1 MQNFDLGSVHHRL
14 TVCSLFSWQDDNV
27 IKPQSHS
34 SKLSNPQFSSNPS
47 NLCHHSLSLSLRVVD
62 SAQIMRLVRSCV
74 QSLESPR
81 PPSPL
86 SPLYFTQL
94 LTFGDSVHILIVS
107 KLLSLLH
114 CQVNSNY
121 KLAELSL
128 HSPNPFTSPVWQE
141 ERVTNILTKSTSV
154 CPISFQLHVFH

>member
-1 MQNFDLGSVHHRL
+1 
-14 TVCSLFSWQDDNV
+14 
-27 IKPQSHS
+27 
-34 SKLSNPQFSSNPS
+34 
-47 NLCHHSLSLSLRVVD
+47 
-62 SAQIMRLVRSCV
+62 MRLVRSCV

-128 HSPNPFTSPVWQE
+128 HSPNPYTSPGWKELPTFWPNQRPSVPLVFSCMFSISSQTVVIYSPTISQSNIYILRIILSSSFSLTTCDFKFPKLKGGVANKKIVINLWNFHRRSSQP
-141 ERVTNILTKSTSV
+141 VT
-154 CPISFQLHVFH
+154 C